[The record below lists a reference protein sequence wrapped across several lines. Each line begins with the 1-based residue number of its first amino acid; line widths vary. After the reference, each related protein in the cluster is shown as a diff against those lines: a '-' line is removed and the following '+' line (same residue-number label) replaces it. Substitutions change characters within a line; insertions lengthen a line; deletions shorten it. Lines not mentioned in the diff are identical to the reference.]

1 MAGTARHAMKQ
12 GLIDKVRTLDPHE
25 KLSPGQT
32 ERINGI
38 IRDYPHLTDDDFV
51 REYLSNMD

>member
-1 MAGTARHAMKQ
+1 MKQ